1 MAVVHFAAGDYRFL
15 AAPGR
20 PFSGGVI
27 ADQGMTLVRATF
39 RRPRPL
45 EEGLTA
51 AQRHVES
58 HGRPVTAIAAFELRS
73 PAPFTPE
80 GFDAFN
86 APYVERLRTVGL
98 TAEPNQP
105 TARTNV
111 APTTVAVGE
120 PSVHAFTYTGPAS
133 DAGPAFRMSGSAE
146 TRRTGSDDDR
156 LRSIVET
163 LSAWMAELGVGW
175 EMATAINL
183 YASDLPAAGMANEL
197 ARSFGEGSLHGI
209 KWYPSL
215 PPVQDL
221 RFELDVRRVSQEL
234 ILEA

>member
-1 MAVVHFAAGDYRFL
+1 
-15 AAPGR
+15 
-20 PFSGGVI
+20 VI
-27 ADQGMTLVRATF
+27 ADEGMALVRATF
-39 RRPRPL
+39 RRTRPL

-58 HGRPVTAIAAFELRS
+58 RGRPATAIAAFELRS
-73 PAPFTPE
+73 PTPFTPD

-86 APYVERLRTVGL
+86 AQYVERLRMMGL
-98 TAEPNQP
+98 IAEPDQP

-111 APTTVAVGE
+111 APTVVPVAE
-120 PSVHAFTYTGPAS
+120 PSVYAFTYTVPES

-146 TRRTGSDDDR
+146 TRRTGPDDDKI
-156 LRSIVET
+156 RSIIEE
-163 LSAWMAELGVGW
+163 LSERMAELGVGW

-183 YASDLPAAGMANEL
+183 YASELPPAGMGEEL
-197 ARSFGEGSLHGI
+197 ARSFAEGSVHGVT
-209 KWYPSL
+209 WYPSL

-234 ILEA
+234 LL

>member
-1 MAVVHFAAGDYRFL
+1 MAVIHFLAGNYRFL

-20 PFSGGVI
+20 PFSSGVI
-27 ADQGMTLVRATF
+27 ADEGMTLVRATF
-39 RRPRPL
+39 QRLRPL

-58 HGRPVTAIAAFELRS
+58 RGRPVTALASFELRS
-73 PAPFTPE
+73 PRQFTQE

-86 APYVERLRTVGL
+86 TGYVERLSKLGL
-98 TAEPNQP
+98 TCGPDQP

-111 APTTVAVGE
+111 APTVGTVAE
-120 PSVHAFTYTGPAS
+120 PSVHAFTYTAPES

-146 TRRTGSDDDR
+146 TRQDGADTDK

-163 LSAWMAELGVGW
+163 LSARMVELGAGW
-175 EMATAINL
+175 EMATAISL
-183 YASDLPAAGMANEL
+183 YCSELPPVAMGEEL
-197 ARSFGEGSLHGI
+197 ARSFAEGSLHGVT
-209 KWYPSL
+209 WYPSL
-215 PPVQDL
+215 PPVQGL

-234 ILEA
+234 IL